1 MRINGESLTEQFVRL
16 IMAMIMNRELKAGER
31 IPTREIAAANNV
43 SVMPVHLALRELAER
58 KIVVNRSRVGFF
70 VADYSREELLGI
82 SQCRRMFETY
92 CLENF
97 FENLD
102 VEKLQALYAS
112 IDGNTGERFDILR
125 YQKDD
130 AALHACIVQASGNEF
145 FINQYNQMKDLFSLS
160 LIYDSYDM
168 HNNDLSREDHL
179 RILDCIF
186 RKDRRAAIAE
196 LYLHLDRTD
205 QIIRERTDAPSGTP
219 DEAQSNAS
227 E

>member
-1 MRINGESLTEQFVRL
+1 MRINGESLTEQFVTL
-16 IMAMIMNRELKAGER
+16 IMSMIMNRELKPGEQ
-31 IPTREIAAANNV
+31 IPTRQIAAANKV

-58 KIVVNRSRVGFF
+58 KIVLNRARVGFF
-70 VADYSREELLGI
+70 VADYSRDELLGI

-97 FENLD
+97 FEQLD
-102 VEKLQALYAS
+102 LELLRELSVR
-112 IDGNTGERFDILR
+112 IDENTGARFDLMR

-130 AALHACIVQASGNEF
+130 AALHAHFVQASRNEF

-168 HNNDLSREDHL
+168 VNNNLSREDHL

-186 RKDRRAAIAE
+186 RTDRRGAIAE
-196 LYLHLDRTD
+196 LYLHLNRTD
-205 QIIRERTDAPSGTP
+205 RIIRERD
-219 DEAQSNAS
+219 
-227 E
+227 